1 MEPNEDITN
10 IINSLIYIS
19 LLPKPELFIE
29 IFKIMQHIKN
39 INNDKRF
46 SGNYKKLLNKVEHL
60 LIINDYYDLLNDYI
74 MNDFIDLFLYLI
86 Q

>member
-60 LIINDYYDLLNDYI
+60 LIINDYYD
-74 MNDFIDLFLYLI
+74 
-86 Q
+86 

>member
-29 IFKIMQHIKN
+29 IFKIIQHIKN

-46 SGNYKKLLNKVEHL
+46 SGNYKKLLKKVEHL
-60 LIINDYYDLLNDYI
+60 LLIDGYYD
-74 MNDFIDLFLYLI
+74 
-86 Q
+86 

>member
-1 MEPNEDITN
+1 MKSNEDISN

-60 LIINDYYDLLNDYI
+60 LIINGYYD
-74 MNDFIDLFLYLI
+74 
-86 Q
+86 

>member
-10 IINSLIYIS
+10 IINSLTYIG
-19 LLPKPELFIE
+19 LLPKPELFTE
-29 IFKIMQHIKN
+29 IFKIIQHIKN

-60 LIINDYYDLLNDYI
+60 LIINGYYD
-74 MNDFIDLFLYLI
+74 
-86 Q
+86 

>member
-10 IINSLIYIS
+10 IINSLTYIS

-29 IFKIMQHIKN
+29 IFKIIQHIKN

-46 SGNYKKLLNKVEHL
+46 SGNCKKLLEKVEHL
-60 LIINDYYDLLNDYI
+60 LLIDGYYD
-74 MNDFIDLFLYLI
+74 
-86 Q
+86 

>member
-10 IINSLIYIS
+10 IINSVTYIS

-29 IFKIMQHIKN
+29 IFKIIQHIKN

-46 SGNYKKLLNKVEHL
+46 SGNYKKLLEKVEHL
-60 LIINDYYDLLNDYI
+60 LLIDGYYD
-74 MNDFIDLFLYLI
+74 
-86 Q
+86 

>member
-10 IINSLIYIS
+10 IINSLTYIS

-29 IFKIMQHIKN
+29 IFKIIQHIKN

-60 LIINDYYDLLNDYI
+60 LIINGYYD
-74 MNDFIDLFLYLI
+74 
-86 Q
+86 

>member
-10 IINSLIYIS
+10 IINSLTYIS

-29 IFKIMQHIKN
+29 IFKIIQHIKN
-39 INNDKRF
+39 IDNDKRF

-60 LIINDYYDLLNDYI
+60 LIINGYYD
-74 MNDFIDLFLYLI
+74 
-86 Q
+86 

>member
-1 MEPNEDITN
+1 MKSNEDISN
-10 IINSLIYIS
+10 IINSLSGIS

-29 IFKIMQHIKN
+29 IFKIIQHIKN

-60 LIINDYYDLLNDYI
+60 LIINDYYD
-74 MNDFIDLFLYLI
+74 
-86 Q
+86 

>member
-10 IINSLIYIS
+10 IINSLTYIG
-19 LLPKPELFIE
+19 LLPKPELFTE
-29 IFKIMQHIKN
+29 IFKIIQHIKN

-60 LIINDYYDLLNDYI
+60 LLIDGYYD
-74 MNDFIDLFLYLI
+74 
-86 Q
+86 

>member
-10 IINSLIYIS
+10 IINSLTYIS

-29 IFKIMQHIKN
+29 IFKIIQHIKN

-60 LIINDYYDLLNDYI
+60 LLIDGYYD
-74 MNDFIDLFLYLI
+74 
-86 Q
+86 

>member
-10 IINSLIYIS
+10 IINSLTYNS

-29 IFKIMQHIKN
+29 IFKIIQHIKN

-60 LIINDYYDLLNDYI
+60 LIINGYYD
-74 MNDFIDLFLYLI
+74 
-86 Q
+86 

>member
-10 IINSLIYIS
+10 IINSLTYIS

-29 IFKIMQHIKN
+29 IFKIIQHIKN

-60 LIINDYYDLLNDYI
+60 LIIIGYYD
-74 MNDFIDLFLYLI
+74 
-86 Q
+86 

>member
-10 IINSLIYIS
+10 IINSLTYIS

-29 IFKIMQHIKN
+29 IFKIIQHIKN

-46 SGNYKKLLNKVEHL
+46 SGNYKKLLEKVEHL
-60 LIINDYYDLLNDYI
+60 LLIDGYYD
-74 MNDFIDLFLYLI
+74 
-86 Q
+86 

>member
-60 LIINDYYDLLNDYI
+60 LIINGYYD
-74 MNDFIDLFLYLI
+74 
-86 Q
+86 

>member
-1 MEPNEDITN
+1 MKPNEDITN
-10 IINSLIYIS
+10 IINSLTYIS

-29 IFKIMQHIKN
+29 IFKIIQHIKN

-60 LIINDYYDLLNDYI
+60 LMINGYYD
-74 MNDFIDLFLYLI
+74 
-86 Q
+86 

>member
-10 IINSLIYIS
+10 IINSLTYIG

-29 IFKIMQHIKN
+29 IFKIIQHIKN

-60 LIINDYYDLLNDYI
+60 LIINGYYD
-74 MNDFIDLFLYLI
+74 
-86 Q
+86 

>member
-1 MEPNEDITN
+1 MKSNEDISN
-10 IINSLIYIS
+10 IINSLSSTS

-29 IFKIMQHIKN
+29 IFKIIQHIKN

-60 LIINDYYDLLNDYI
+60 LIINGYYD
-74 MNDFIDLFLYLI
+74 
-86 Q
+86 

>member
-1 MEPNEDITN
+1 MKPNEDITN
-10 IINSLIYIS
+10 IINSLTYIS

-29 IFKIMQHIKN
+29 IFKIIQHIKN

-60 LIINDYYDLLNDYI
+60 LIINGYYD
-74 MNDFIDLFLYLI
+74 
-86 Q
+86 

>member
-1 MEPNEDITN
+1 MKPNEDITN
-10 IINSLIYIS
+10 IINSLTYIS

-29 IFKIMQHIKN
+29 IFKIIQHIKN

-60 LIINDYYDLLNDYI
+60 LIINDYYD
-74 MNDFIDLFLYLI
+74 
-86 Q
+86 